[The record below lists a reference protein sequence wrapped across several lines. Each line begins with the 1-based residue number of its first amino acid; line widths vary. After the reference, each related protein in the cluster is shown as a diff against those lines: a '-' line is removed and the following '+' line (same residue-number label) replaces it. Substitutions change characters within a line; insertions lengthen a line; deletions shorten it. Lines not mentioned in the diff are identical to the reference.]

1 LLKAIAAFTSA
12 HSAHVPI
19 AHLILTF
26 GFIIGAFCALVFVAG
41 RVAQREVGD
50 AIDRQIK
57 AEMHHFSNDRYL
69 EFDRAAWALAG
80 RDFTIQMCFGNLIHL
95 TEAQKEHFVDQVI
108 LNDRRNK
115 SRVGHPLQFGQ
126 Y

>member
-1 LLKAIAAFTSA
+1 MWFFI
-12 HSAHVPI
+12 
-19 AHLILTF
+19 LIF

-57 AEMHHFSNDRYL
+57 TETHHFCNDRYL

-80 RDFTIQMCFGNLIHL
+80 RDFTIQMCFGDPTRL
-95 TEAQKEHFVDQVI
+95 TQAQKEDLVDAVI

-115 SRVGHPLQFGQ
+115 SRVDHPLQFGQ
-126 Y
+126 F